1 MSAEPDITVSQPLTP
16 GGSLPIALSSK
27 PSTMSRFLDIFE
39 PVLLII
45 VPVVLFASIIFGVRQ
60 TTLLSALVALV
71 ALVPFFLR
79 FESAGVK
86 PRDIMPIV
94 VMSAIAVALRILM
107 TPIFYLT
114 PVSAIVIIAG
124 LGFGKRSGFM
134 TGALIAIVSNLFLGQ
149 GPWTPWQ
156 MYLWGL
162 MGYVSGAVA
171 GQKWTMNRWQVCIFG
186 AIMSLTYNTVM
197 DSYSAFGFI
206 GASTVEGIIA
216 IYIAGLSYGFM
227 HIVSTVAF
235 LWLIYLPWTTK
246 FVRIKAKYG
255 IGQVLPA
262 VVGQMQPTSV
272 QESQSAQQLV
282 KPGSQ
287 E

>member
-1 MSAEPDITVSQPLTP
+1 
-16 GGSLPIALSSK
+16 
-27 PSTMSRFLDIFE
+27 MSRFLDIFE